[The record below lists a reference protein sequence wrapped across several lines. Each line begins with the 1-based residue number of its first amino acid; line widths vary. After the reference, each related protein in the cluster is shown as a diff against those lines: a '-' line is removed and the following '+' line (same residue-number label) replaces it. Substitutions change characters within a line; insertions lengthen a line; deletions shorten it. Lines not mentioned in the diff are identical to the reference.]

1 MDNPAIPLLDVNLLG
16 TQKQSNKGRWA
27 QLGLSVGV
35 LFFGT
40 WATQVQA
47 IPGDLATD
55 LYLQQP
61 TVTSVAPQPRD
72 LGSRPIWRSG
82 VGMARQLHDSP
93 KAITGGAH
101 HVVGAEASNAPPK
114 LRATRWSSADR
125 AQGLQASPWG
135 TTVLL
140 YVCGLLALWLSGFLR
155 LVIPVRYLRR
165 WSTAPLAMM
174 AVGGRESP
182 LHKFGDMVGP
192 YQILSPLGSGGSGT
206 TYEARAEDGAKV
218 AIKAISLRGMGGA
231 WKPLELYEREV
242 RVLKSLSHPAIPEYI
257 TSFEVDTAEDT
268 TFYLVQRLAEGETL
282 AALVR
287 GGWRA
292 TDDQAYS
299 IALQL
304 AEVLVYL
311 SSLNPPVVHRD
322 LKPENIVVQR
332 SAEGV
337 VKVSLVDFGGVVDP
351 SKTATFQ
358 TTVIGTFGYMAPEH
372 YRGRASPLSDQ
383 YALGA
388 VLLFLASGL
397 NPSDLP
403 YSRMK
408 ISYQDLVPLSPRLAA
423 VVDRMLEPVEED
435 RWPDAQA
442 CLEAL
447 RAGPQGLK
455 PQESR
460 PAPANK
466 EPHYTAVKLALKDG
480 ELVIDIPP
488 EEFWNFGDFFQLC
501 WATTWT
507 YVIALVTFTWLGQI
521 PVFSSMATFF
531 GTVVLLTFLAPF
543 WAVGIGELSSVVI
556 RARQQ
561 VKTVLRM
568 DTFNFSVSKMCLGIT
583 YNKQSGAMASITDV
597 TVEMDDDEEA
607 IRIRQGKTDVWF
619 GAGLTPRE
627 LKWIADEV
635 RKYLKDRARQD
646 WTLFPRPNPSQ

>member
-1 MDNPAIPLLDVNLLG
+1 MTL
-16 TQKQSNKGRWA
+16 R
-27 QLGLSVGV
+27 
-35 LFFGT
+35 
-40 WATQVQA
+40 VQ
-47 IPGDLATD
+47 
-55 LYLQQP
+55 QQTLRP
-61 TVTSVAPQPRD
+61 VAPQSQSLLQSPVW
-72 LGSRPIWRSG
+72 LSG
-82 VGMARQLHDSP
+82 VRTAGQLRSSQRT
-93 KAITGGAH
+93 ITDDGRHGA
-101 HVVGAEASNAPPK
+101 GAETIPHAGPKQMPTHWSNM
-114 LRATRWSSADR
+114 DQ
-125 AQGLQASPWG
+125 AQGQQ
-135 TTVLL
+135 VLL
-140 YVCGLLALWLSGFLR
+140 YGCGLLALWFISFLR
-155 LVIPVRYLRR
+155 FKNPVCHFQR
-165 WSTAPLAMM
+165 WRTTPLAMM
-174 AVGGRESP
+174 ALRGQESP
-182 LHKFGDMVGP
+182 MHKLGDMVGR
-192 YQILSPLGSGGSGT
+192 YRILQPLGTGGSGT
-206 TYEARAEDGAKV
+206 TYKARAPDGSMV
-218 AIKAISLRGMGGA
+218 AIKAISLRGMRG
-231 WKPLELYEREV
+231 WKSLELYEREV
-242 RVLKSLSHPAIPEYI
+242 QILRSLSHPAIPEYI
-257 TSFEVDTAEDT
+257 VHFEVDTPEDT

-322 LKPENIVVQR
+322 LKPENIVVQL
-332 SAEGV
+332 SPEGRPT
-337 VKVSLVDFGGVVDP
+337 VSLVDFGAVVDP
-351 SKTATFQ
+351 YKTATFQ
-358 TTVIGTFGYMAPEH
+358 TTVVGTFGYMAPEH